1 MRLRAVLN
9 DRKYTR
15 TFALLAL
22 LLFAGAFFLHHMAS
36 QKEEEARA
44 LSAEADRIRQFAA
57 GPRRPSSLP
66 FLENLFRS
74 TDADSLAAAME
85 EGGLKVD
92 GVWEE
97 QKEGDRGDFHIFH
110 ISGTGTYAQIVQT
123 FDIIK
128 GKERWNAV
136 NLKKLKRSPNG
147 LAYEVEIRTFQI
159 RGTYEKEK
167 YSPHRSHGHWQEP
180 GGENTL

>member
-1 MRLRAVLN
+1 MKLKALLN

-15 TFALLAL
+15 TFILLAL
-22 LLFAGAFFLHHMAS
+22 LLFAGAFSLHHAAS
-36 QKEEEARA
+36 QREEEARM
-44 LSAEADRIRQFAA
+44 LTAEADRIRHFAA
-57 GPRRPSSLP
+57 SPRRPSSLP
-66 FLENLFRS
+66 FLENLFQAA
-74 TDADSLAAAME
+74 DADSMASAME
-85 EGGLKVD
+85 EGGLKVE

-97 QKEGDRGDFHIFH
+97 VKEGDRGDFHIFH

-136 NLKKLKRSPNG
+136 NLKKLKRSPEG

-167 YSPHRSHGHWQEP
+167 HSPHRSHGNGQKP
-180 GGENTL
+180 GRQDPL

>member
-74 TDADSLAAAME
+74 TSSGAPMPIPWLPPWKKGASRWTECGKNRRKGTA
-85 EGGLKVD
+85 V
-92 GVWEE
+92 
-97 QKEGDRGDFHIFH
+97 IF
-110 ISGTGTYAQIVQT
+110 IFFI
-123 FDIIK
+123 F
-128 GKERWNAV
+128 
-136 NLKKLKRSPNG
+136 P
-147 LAYEVEIRTFQI
+147 
-159 RGTYEKEK
+159 
-167 YSPHRSHGHWQEP
+167 EP
-180 GGENTL
+180 VPMHKSCRPLI

>member
-136 NLKKLKRSPNG
+136 NLRELKRSPKG
-147 LAYEVEIRTFQI
+147 LAYEMEVQTFQI

>member
-1 MRLRAVLN
+1 MKLRTIVN

-15 TFALLAL
+15 TFALLS
-22 LLFAGAFFLHHMAS
+22 LLFFAGSFFLYHMAS
-36 QKEEEARA
+36 RKEEEARI
-44 LSAEADRIRQFAA
+44 LSAEADRIRQFAVS
-57 GPRRPSSLP
+57 PRRPSSLP
-66 FLENLFRS
+66 FLESLFQG
-74 TDADSLAAAME
+74 TDSDSLAAAME

-136 NLKKLKRSPNG
+136 NLKKLKRSPEG

-167 YSPHRSHGHWQEP
+167 YSPHRSHGNGQKP
-180 GGENTL
+180 SRQDPL